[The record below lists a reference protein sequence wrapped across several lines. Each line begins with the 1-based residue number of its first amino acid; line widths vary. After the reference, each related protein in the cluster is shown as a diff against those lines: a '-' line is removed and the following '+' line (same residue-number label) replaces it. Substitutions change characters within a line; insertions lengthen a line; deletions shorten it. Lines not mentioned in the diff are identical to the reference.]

1 MPLTTVS
8 TVLNLIKPHTN
19 VALRKGLKIL
29 FKGTAYELEQM
40 HYGDS
45 EVVSISAKEGLV
57 ELWTRI

>member
-19 VALRKGLKIL
+19 VALRKGFKIL
-29 FKGTAYELEQM
+29 FKGSAYELEQM
-40 HYGDS
+40 CFGDS
-45 EVVSISAKEGLV
+45 EVISISAKEGIV